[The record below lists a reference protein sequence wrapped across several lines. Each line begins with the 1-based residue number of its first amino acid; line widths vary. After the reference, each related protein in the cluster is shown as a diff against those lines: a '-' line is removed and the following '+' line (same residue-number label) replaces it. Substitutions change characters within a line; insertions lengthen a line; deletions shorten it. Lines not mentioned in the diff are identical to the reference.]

1 MVRREEREEREEREN
16 TSENESRT
24 QTEPRR
30 APTIHPS
37 IFPHPIMI
45 NQKATRYSYEY
56 TAASHFVLALQY
68 RLGANQRRV
77 LLPFLHQN

>member
-1 MVRREEREEREEREN
+1 MVRREKREEREEREN

-45 NQKATRYSYEY
+45 NQKEKGRVTNGKVS
-56 TAASHFVLALQY
+56 SQLQ
-68 RLGANQRRV
+68 
-77 LLPFLHQN
+77 QNAGI